1 MKKLIN
7 FTKLYEISK
16 TLRFELK
23 PIWDTLYNLEKNWV
37 IQKDRQV
44 QENYT
49 KIKDYFDDLH
59 REFVKQ
65 ALQDAY
71 LNYLEYFYSSYIE
84 LNKSPKNKKN
94 KQLQRKF
101 ENASKDLRKELVKFF
116 EFQWNKWKQEYSF
129 LKKWWIAILN
139 EKEILKLMWELYPE
153 QKELFVKFDRFF
165 TYFKNFNESRK
176 NFYAD
181 DAIAGA
187 IATRAIDENLI
198 TFIKNIQDFK
208 NFKNNFTEFIKNE
221 LSQDEQEIFELDFYN
236 NCLLQDWID
245 NYNRIL
251 WGYSLENWERIQW
264 INEKINLFKQKHT
277 HSNKKDIK
285 FPKFKLL
292 YKQILSKKAKQSF
305 IEELNDDS
313 EMIKFIKENIWRNK
327 EKLNQARKLIEF
339 FVSENET
346 YELDKIYLGKQAIN
360 TLSSKYFSAWDYIR
374 WYFGKWEI
382 LDFVSFA
389 DLKEVLES
397 IPYEKIEDVFKYIY
411 VKENIVFENKTL
423 YQNFLNV
430 FYYEFNKNIN
440 ELIQCEQ
447 SLIPILSNFEKK
459 KENIWIIKN
468 YFDSV
473 LSVYSMMKY
482 FVLEK
487 NRKKVEDKETDNNFY
502 NELNDYY
509 TDYEIWK
516 DYNLVRNYL
525 TKKKVKTDKF
535 KLNFDNSQ
543 FLTGWDKDKEKERF
557 WVILRKDWKYYLW
570 ILRNNKLFENYNY
583 SWWDF
588 YEKMN
593 YKQLN
598 NVYRQLPR
606 LLFPLQKKLESL
618 YWNELDKYLSKYV
631 EKFCYNEDIADVKK
645 EFDDFQASKEQ
656 WEKFDPKK
664 LKKLINYYKNG
675 LLFLY
680 SDMYDLSD
688 IKSREYDS
696 LATFY
701 QDIEEKMYS
710 LNFSKIDSNFI
721 DEKVQSWELYLFQI
735 YNKDFAPGKKNWSR
749 ENIHTKYFKLL
760 FDPKNLENL
769 TIKLSGGAEVF
780 FRDKTD
786 NLNKVLDKSGKE
798 VIQHKRYS
806 QDKILFHISITLN
819 ANKWDKYQFNQMI
832 NEYLN
837 KNEDIKII
845 WIDRW
850 EKHLAYYSVIDK
862 TWKIY
867 EIDSLNIIKS
877 SDWKETN
884 YLEKL
889 EVIEKSRK
897 DARVSWWEIENIKEL
912 KNGYISQVVN
922 KLADLI
928 IKYNAIIVFEDL
940 NIWFKRWRQKIE
952 KQVYQK
958 LELALAKK
966 LNYLTYKDKEL
977 DQVGG
982 YLNACQLVPKVN
994 DYQDIA
1000 KYKQSWIMFY
1010 TRANY
1015 TSTTCPVC
1023 WFRKNVYISNSATK
1037 EKQKKFFENVAIS
1050 FDGNKFVFDYEIVQ
1064 EKKKKLSKTKFSINS
1079 SSNRLR
1085 FNTRKM
1091 EVEEIDITSWLKD
1104 LFEDIDLDRDITQ
1117 QIFEKDSKFY
1127 KSLTIYFN
1135 LLLQLR
1141 NSDSKN
1147 NIDYIICPSCD
1158 YHSKNWLQWK
1168 VFNADANGAYNIARK
1183 WIMILDRIDAN
1194 PEKPDLYISDD
1205 NWDKFAQG

>member
-1 MKKLIN
+1 MTN
-7 FTKLYEISK
+7 FKDYTKLYEISK

-23 PIWDTLYNLEKNWV
+23 PIWNTLENLKKDWI

-65 ALQDAY
+65 ALQDVY
-71 LNYLEYFYSSYIE
+71 LNQLEDFYNSYIE
-84 LNKSPKNKKN
+84 LNKSPENKKN
-94 KQLQRKF
+94 KQLQKKF
-101 ENASKDLRKELVKFF
+101 EKASKDLRKELVKFF
-116 EFQWNKWKQEYSF
+116 EAQWNKWKQEYSF
-129 LKKWWIAILN
+129 LKKWWIAVLN
-139 EKEILKLMWELYPE
+139 EKEVLKLMWEFYPE
-153 QKELFVKFDRFF
+153 QKDLFAKFDSFF
-165 TYFKNFNESRK
+165 TYFVNFNESRK
-176 NFYAD
+176 NFYVD
-181 DAIAGA
+181 DGRAGA

-198 TFIKNIQDFK
+198 TFIKNIQDFQ
-208 NFKNNFTEFIKNE
+208 NFKNNFPEFVKNE
-221 LSQDEQEIFELDFYN
+221 LSQDEQAVFELDFYN

-245 NYNRIL
+245 NYNKIL
-251 WGYSLENWERIQW
+251 WGYSLENWEKIQW
-264 INEKINLFKQKHT
+264 INEKINLFKQKQT

-292 YKQILSKKAKQSF
+292 YKQILSEKAKQSF
-305 IEELNDDS
+305 IEELEDDN
-313 EMIKFIKENIWRNK
+313 EMIEFIKESISRNK
-327 EKLNQARKLIEF
+327 EKSNQAKKLIESF
-339 FVSENET
+339 IFKNKT
-346 YELDKIYLGKQAIN
+346 YELDKIYLSKQAIN

-382 LDFVSFA
+382 ADFVSFE

-397 IPYEKIEDVFKYIY
+397 IPYEKLEDVFKHIY
-411 VKENIVFENKTL
+411 TKENIVFENKTL

-430 FYYEFNKNIN
+430 FYYEFNKNID
-440 ELIQCEQ
+440 ELIQYEQ
-447 SLIPILSNFEKK
+447 SLNPILSSFEKN
-459 KENIWIIKN
+459 KENIWVIKN
-468 YFDSV
+468 YFDAV

-543 FLTGWDKDKEKERF
+543 FLTGWDKDKEKERL
-557 WVILRKDWKYYLW
+557 WVILRKDWNYYLW
-570 ILRNNKLFENYNY
+570 ILKNNKLFVNYDY
-583 SWWDF
+583 SWWEF

-606 LLFPLQKKLESL
+606 LLFPLQKKLDSL
-618 YWNELDKYLSKYV
+618 SWNELDKYLSKYI
-631 EKFCYNEDIADVKK
+631 EKFGYNEEIANIKK
-645 EFDDFQASKEQ
+645 EFDEFQASKEQ

-680 SDMYDLSD
+680 GDVYDLSA
-688 IKSREYDS
+688 IKSKEYDD

-701 QDIEEKMYS
+701 KDIEEKMYS

-735 YNKDFAPGKKNWSR
+735 YNKDFAPGKKAWSK

-786 NLNKVLDKSGKE
+786 DLNKVLDKSGKE

-806 QDKILFHISITLN
+806 QDKILFHISTTLN

-837 KNEDIKII
+837 KNKDIKII

-850 EKHLAYYSVIDK
+850 EKHLAYYSVIDRN
-862 TWKIY
+862 W
-867 EIDSLNIIKS
+867 NIIEVDTLNKVNWV
-877 SDWKETN
+877 D

-889 EVIEKSRK
+889 EAIEKSRK

-928 IKYNAIIVFEDL
+928 IKHNAIIVFEDL
-940 NIWFKRWRQKIE
+940 NQWFKRWRQKIE

-977 DQVGG
+977 DQAGG
-982 YLNACQLVPKVN
+982 YLNAWQLVPKVN

-1010 TRANY
+1010 IRANY
-1015 TSTTCPVC
+1015 TSTTCPCC

-1050 FDGNKFVFDYEIVQ
+1050 FDGNKFVFDYEIVPD
-1064 EKKKKLSKTKFSINS
+1064 KKKKTNKTKFSINS
-1079 SSNRLR
+1079 SNNRLR

-1091 EVEEIDITSWLKD
+1091 EVEEIDITAWLKD
-1104 LFEDIDLDRDITQ
+1104 LFADIDLDRDINQ
-1117 QIFEKDSKFY
+1117 QILGKDSKFY
-1127 KSLTIYFN
+1127 KSLTFYFN

-1147 NIDYIICPSCD
+1147 DIDYIICPSCD
-1158 YHSKNWLQWK
+1158 YHSKDWLQWK
-1168 VFNADANGAYNIARK
+1168 AFNADANGAYNIARK

-1205 NWDKFAQG
+1205 DWDRFVQG